1 MLLCPGVRPL
11 KIFPILVSMLI
22 DIAVVP
28 ILLVQPFLGGAV
40 SQQMPWYSGFNNLSA
55 AAIPTAP
62 GTVMQMCLSVLG
74 SPQYV
79 DLCIVSGCVFLW

>member
-11 KIFPILVSMLI
+11 EIFPILVSMLI

-40 SQQMPWYSGFNNLSA
+40 SQQMPWCSGFNNLSA
-55 AAIPTAP
+55 AAIPTVL
-62 GTVMQMCLSVLG
+62 GTVMQMWL
-74 SPQYV
+74 
-79 DLCIVSGCVFLW
+79 